1 MERTDFIESRVDV
14 INNIYTLYSYANSSE
29 AEDKE
34 WAIQRFSKGKWFV
47 VEPFVNTLFF
57 CS

>member
-14 INNIYTLYSYANSSE
+14 VKNIYTLYSYANSSE

-47 VEPFVNTLFF
+47 V
-57 CS
+57 